1 MIDGKRIIHTQL
13 SIARPDGQTWE
24 DITHALDRLELSL
37 GSIEDIGTGTGAD
50 IAVRTLEFTLK
61 NKTGESLAP
70 LDKDS
75 VLNIFN
81 DEWIP
86 LLWPY
91 REVVLRLATVDYG
104 ETLQPSDWVTVFE
117 GYLGDSIVTE
127 GYSVSISCRDK
138 SKLLQDTYI
147 DTPKSYEEEVKGEG
161 IPAEELIQMI
171 IDDYVL
177 DAPPLLYCP
186 IPSDMTFEGMD
197 VEYLSVWDAIQ
208 NIAKQVG
215 WYLGYRW
222 NGSQYALTFME
233 PPRGSKTVNYELGY
247 VDDLYAEKLE
257 IGDSEIRN
265 SLTLTYRDKDTGK
278 RVTLSPKDHEELINQ
293 DSVDEYRLR
302 AMQIEE
308 GDTSLIDTQ
317 EKALHFGS
325 LCIWDLSELSATDR
339 VEMPL
344 FPQLDI
350 FDTFTLENPKTSSEE
365 EFYSVQSIR
374 HTLRYSGTG
383 RFRTEVIATS
393 RVVGARSKWLQME
406 TRPGRP
412 FVPPKPITDVEVPE
426 PDSPEWD
433 DYSFDNNLH
442 LSWHKAEGATGYEV
456 REDLDWG
463 NEEGLIWSGY
473 SHSYSFVPTKRNQ
486 TLYVRAMSMLGDYSD
501 DYDTLT
507 IDIPTPSTPSLPST
521 ESFFSAIK
529 ISFTPLNNP
538 AILGY
543 YIYVDDEKFNLLAG
557 QDLLYKADSGTQVSI
572 RISAYD
578 VIGEGLKSEAIV
590 ATTKFIG
597 EADIPSG
604 VIDGSKLT
612 DSLVDEIDRG
622 IIPKPVDGTLWHFDG
637 SLLSTDGVAPVGLDE
652 AVQENGL
659 IHAPDKLCATLLPD
673 GGVAVEEGTENL
685 VTNPFFQEGKS
696 GWETTFQSGLNFWD
710 VTEGVSWQGGKS
722 LVFEGYGNHLWR
734 GIGQTIGPF
743 AAGESIT
750 IQYVHRATGH
760 LAYPLTVR
768 LRGISAQ
775 VDSTSLHTRSIGEWM
790 LSSRTF
796 TFLENTGQ
804 FQFELLTSSGNAPGT
819 HIYLGGVQVEKKPFA
834 TSFVD
839 GTRPDGI
846 LSYPVT
852 LPEDYTI
859 AVKRET
865 PEMVLHSA
873 VIRSDGKVFVNGEE
887 DENYEVD
894 WLEVDG
900 DIILDENTG
909 ILCYLLSLPRLA
921 TPEEIVAWS
930 KRPMF
935 DQAELK
941 YQREKLL
948 LAEESLDDAR
958 TRLATAESDLSTV
971 SGTVTNHTQ
980 LISQN
985 ATAIEARVTTT
996 VFNALEGRVD
1006 TAEGSI
1012 TAMATEIA
1020 AKVSQSVFDILAGRV
1035 DDAEAELLLMSEA
1048 IEARVTKTVYDTLE
1062 DRVEEA
1068 EGSITL
1074 MATEIASKVSQTV
1087 FDTLAG
1093 TVASQG
1099 TAITQNANEIAL
1111 KASQADL
1118 NDLSGEVSSQAS
1130 EIAVLSDEITLKVQK
1145 RDSDGKLIVTG
1156 IGVAIDDEGQ
1166 SEVAIVADRFR
1177 LFSSPTDEGEGQ
1189 AVFAVDTVT
1198 KQAYI
1203 LGDLIADGTI
1213 KGSMIDTEDLVAE
1226 LANIDEA
1233 YIDMA
1238 NIIDLTV
1245 ENEAG
1250 KIKFDSGGL
1259 EIDTDD
1265 FKLVNGTAWFGGIL
1279 RAGMVQSTSSVVV
1292 ASSESSERMKAGAD
1306 YVCDGEDDD
1315 VDINDVIGG

>member
-233 PPRGSKTVNYELGY
+233 PPRGSETVNYELGY

-673 GGVAVEEGTENL
+673 GGVAVEEGTTNFWTRAGEYELGYAWVYWLAIPEGMINAGDTWTLSFEAKRGTGAGVRLSGAGFTRKTAIADSSLTADYKKYSFTVTYDADYAGNL
-685 VTNPFFQEGKS
+685 YILSN
-696 GWETTFQSGLNFWD
+696 QSGSNTFWI
-710 VTEGVSWQGGKS
+710 
-722 LVFEGYGNHLWR
+722 R
-734 GIGQTIGPF
+734 
-743 AAGESIT
+743 
-750 IQYVHRATGH
+750 
-760 LAYPLTVR
+760 
-768 LRGISAQ
+768 
-775 VDSTSLHTRSIGEWM
+775 
-790 LSSRTF
+790 
-796 TFLENTGQ
+796 NT
-804 FQFELLTSSGNAPGT
+804 QFE
-819 HIYLGGVQVEKKPFA
+819 QKPFA

-887 DENYEVD
+887 DESYEVD

-935 DQAELK
+935 DQGELK
-941 YQREKLL
+941 YQGLQIIQNRDSILL
-948 LAEESLDDAR
+948 KANQSEVDG
-958 TRLATAESDLSTV
+958 LSNTV
-971 SGTVTNHTQ
+971 SAHTTE
-980 LISQN
+980 ISQN
-985 ATAIEARVTTT
+985 A
-996 VFNALEGRVD
+996 
-1006 TAEGSI
+1006 
-1012 TAMATEIA
+1012 
-1020 AKVSQSVFDILAGRV
+1020 
-1035 DDAEAELLLMSEA
+1035 EA
-1048 IEARVTKTVYDTLE
+1048 IT
-1062 DRVEEA
+1062 
-1068 EGSITL
+1068 
-1074 MATEIASKVSQTV
+1074 
-1087 FDTLAG
+1087 
-1093 TVASQG
+1093 
-1099 TAITQNANEIAL
+1099 L

-1130 EIAVLSDEITLKVQK
+1130 EIAV
-1145 RDSDGKLIVTG
+1145 
-1156 IGVAIDDEGQ
+1156 
-1166 SEVAIVADRFR
+1166 
-1177 LFSSPTDEGEGQ
+1177 
-1189 AVFAVDTVT
+1189 
-1198 KQAYI
+1198 
-1203 LGDLIADGTI
+1203 
-1213 KGSMIDTEDLVAE
+1213 
-1226 LANIDEA
+1226 
-1233 YIDMA
+1233 
-1238 NIIDLTV
+1238 
-1245 ENEAG
+1245 
-1250 KIKFDSGGL
+1250 
-1259 EIDTDD
+1259 
-1265 FKLVNGTAWFGGIL
+1265 
-1279 RAGMVQSTSSVVV
+1279 
-1292 ASSESSERMKAGAD
+1292 
-1306 YVCDGEDDD
+1306 
-1315 VDINDVIGG
+1315 